1 MVILDVVVDGVPVS
15 VVEVA
20 AILSAVLVK
29 VTTVSSQ
36 VGAFRTVIV
45 MLLSIVRAVLAVIYP
60 LIKTGSRTM
69 FCISKTSVITRPA
82 GHWSASMSRS
92 IGFAIAKDKTN
103 SGQRFVRIMLDI

>member
-1 MVILDVVVDGVPVS
+1 MVDGVPVS

-45 MLLSIVRAVLAVIYP
+45 MLLSIVRAVLAVIYA

-69 FCISKTSVITRPA
+69 FCITETSVTTRPA
-82 GHWSASMSRS
+82 GHWSASRSKFRS
-92 IGFAIAKDKTN
+92 IGFAIAKDKT
-103 SGQRFVRIMLDI
+103 SKGQRLVRIMLDI